1 MECRD
6 LFGHC
11 SLLPH
16 LEFRP
21 GKPSGSRGKL
31 GQLNSTHL
39 VVSPTLPFS
48 SSLPSLF
55 LFLLLSLPQPPEYD
69 DVATICYTSGTTGKH
84 VISKNGV
91 YN

>member
-1 MECRD
+1 MECYYACRD

-39 VVSPTLPFS
+39 VVSLTLPFS

-55 LFLLLSLPQPPEYD
+55 LSFFSP
-69 DVATICYTSGTTGKH
+69 ATK
-84 VISKNGV
+84 V
-91 YN
+91 